1 MKTIIHICVLGGM
14 VLSSVYSA
22 EVEDYLQVLRDQGQE
37 PAEFIRQQLTQH
49 DLLILDDGLHAAV
62 EPFEFITD
70 YLRQYPHSVD
80 VLFLEVIPINVQADI
95 DLFMHSEV
103 RDTLLLAPVFQ
114 EDFRYGWPY
123 ETYLDLFCAV
133 WEINHESD
141 ADIRIVGVNQPIYWE
156 GLHTREDYNDFQKS
170 LIGRDYFM
178 YKTMVGRMNGF
189 ESGTKALFMTN
200 TRHAYKCIR
209 DSAGDIY
216 WNTGTFFHQWH
227 PGHTLSIRFHNMS
240 LNVKAEKNM
249 ENASMEGMDR
259 LVYEWIRLDDG
270 HWDQAFER
278 YGSQPVAVP
287 FKDTCFGQTP
297 YTGNHS
303 ADALSGQTQF
313 DAYDALIFL
322 KPLNE
327 TRFSAHTRFYYTDA
341 FRKEL
346 EHRVRVMHG
355 HDLEGFLQEN
365 GVDSVQNFVEKLSN
379 PIPEQD
385 NPLVQ

>member
-1 MKTIIHICVLGGM
+1 MKTVFYSITVVMILV
-14 VLSSVYSA
+14 SSGYSA
-22 EVEDYLQVLRDQGQE
+22 EVEDYLQVLRGQGQQ
-37 PAEFIRQQLTQH
+37 PAEFVREQLIQH

-95 DLFMHSEV
+95 DSFMHSEV
-103 RDTLLLAPVFQ
+103 RDTMLLAPVFQ

-156 GLHTREDYNDFQKS
+156 GLHTREDYNTFQKS

-178 YKTMVGRMNGF
+178 YKTILGHMNGF
-189 ESGTKALFMTN
+189 ESGLNGLFMTN

-209 DSAGDIY
+209 DSGGDIY
-216 WNTGTFFHQWH
+216 WNSGTFFHQWH
-227 PGHTLSIRFHNMS
+227 PGQTFSIRFHNMS

-270 HWDQAFER
+270 RWDQAFEQNAN
-278 YGSQPVAVP
+278 QPVAVP
-287 FKDTCFGQTP
+287 FEGNGFGETA

-303 ADALSGQTQF
+303 ADALPRQTQY

-322 KPLNE
+322 KPLEE
-327 TRFSAHTRFYYTDA
+327 TRFSAHTKFYYTDA
-341 FRKEL
+341 FKKEL
-346 EHRVRVMHG
+346 KHRVRVMHG
-355 HDLEGFLQEN
+355 HDLERFLI
-365 GVDSVQNFVEKLSN
+365 QNNVETVTGYVEKLSEYR
-379 PIPEQD
+379 PETP
-385 NPLVQ
+385 NPLVE